1 MSWVDIFAGVIGV
14 ATIAVVAG
22 FFIYL
27 AWDVT
32 R

>member
-1 MSWVDIFAGVIGV
+1 MPWGDIFAGVIGV
-14 ATIAVVAG
+14 ATIALVAG

-27 AWDVT
+27 AWEVT